1 MGDWGFAM
9 VMFGAEGGGTGEW
22 KETETC
28 EAHITHNKEVHFI
41 STINFSAFL
50 TALHETF
57 VLDMQVDTF
66 DHPLTQIKN
75 FL

>member
-1 MGDWGFAM
+1 MGDCETAM
-9 VMFGAEGGGTGEW
+9 VMFGAEGGGAGEW

-41 STINFSAFL
+41 PTINFSAFL

-66 DHPLTQIKN
+66 DHILIQIKN